1 MQSSKY
7 DEDPVFDWNVKQVY
21 QLLNCQAVALNRFRI
36 RVVARVMQG
45 VVSSR
50 AVMKA
55 RSNAARRGIGVS
67 SRKGILDGN
76 TLGRG
81 FMGDIQIEVSKK
93 RMQEGETVI

>member
-1 MQSSKY
+1 
-7 DEDPVFDWNVKQVY
+7 
-21 QLLNCQAVALNRFRI
+21 
-36 RVVARVMQG
+36 
-45 VVSSR
+45 
-50 AVMKA
+50 MKA